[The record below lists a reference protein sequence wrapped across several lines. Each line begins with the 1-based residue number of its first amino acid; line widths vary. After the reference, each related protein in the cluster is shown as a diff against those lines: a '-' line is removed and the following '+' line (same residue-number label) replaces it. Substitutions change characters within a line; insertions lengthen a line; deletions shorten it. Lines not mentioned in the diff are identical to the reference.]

1 MPTDG
6 ILLEYLTISVLLFLP
21 RVNKSPTSTTM
32 SFDEID
38 KTFGTKN
45 RDQGYDML
53 KARLDKGDRSVEVL
67 WRMAQVIH
75 ERSACMPKAQRKAA
89 INDGL
94 KFAEEAVQKDSNHFK
109 ALKWNAVL
117 IGQATEYMPT
127 KEKLECSKKFKELLD
142 KSLAKEPKDT
152 ALLHLRGRYKFSVAS
167 LTWLEKKLASTFYQQ
182 PPSHSYEEANED
194 FLAAYKVNPKWM
206 ENLFFIA
213 KCYVA
218 LKDKNN
224 ARKYLTELCDIEPYS
239 DAEQEFLDDAKAM
252 LSKL

>member
-1 MPTDG
+1 
-6 ILLEYLTISVLLFLP
+6 
-21 RVNKSPTSTTM
+21 M

-45 RDQGYDML
+45 RDQGFEML
-53 KARLDKGDRSVEVL
+53 KQRIEKGDRSVEVL
-67 WRMAQVIH
+67 WRMAQVMH
-75 ERSACMPKAQRKAA
+75 ERSACMPKDKRKAA

-94 KFAEEAVQKDSNHFK
+94 KFAEEAVQKDPNHFK

-142 KSLAKEPKDT
+142 KSLGKEPKDT
-152 ALLHLRGRYKFSVAS
+152 ALLHLRGRFKFSVAS
-167 LTWLEKKLASTFYQQ
+167 LSWVEKKLASTFYSQ
-182 PPSHSYEEANED
+182 PPSHTYEEANED

-252 LSKL
+252 LGKL